1 MRWSFPLFLRLLL
14 VSVLLF
20 TCAYVVVAWQIV
32 EFGRQPADTSADAAV
47 VLGAAAWGGRPSPVY
62 RERIIEAIALYK
74 AGKVHWIILTGGTP
88 NPGYPSEAQVGQ
100 RFCVAHGVPI
110 KATLVDQVSRTTWQ
124 NLEQTRTLMASHN
137 IETVLLVSD
146 PMHMRRAVAMAHA
159 LGIRASPMP
168 TPSSRFRSL
177 FTRSKFLWRETWL
190 YLAYLAF
197 GVKAQG

>member
-1 MRWSFPLFLRLLL
+1 M
-14 VSVLLF
+14 
-20 TCAYVVVAWQIV
+20 
-32 EFGRQPADTSADAAV
+32 
-47 VLGAAAWGGRPSPVY
+47 
-62 RERIIEAIALYK
+62 
-74 AGKVHWIILTGGTP
+74 
-88 NPGYPSEAQVGQ
+88 GQ
-100 RFCVAHGVPI
+100 M
-110 KATLVDQVSRTTWQ
+110 SRTTWQ
-124 NLEQTRTLMASHN
+124 NLEQTRILMVSHN

-177 FTRSKFLWRETWL
+177 STRSKFSWHETWL